1 LDCRRG
7 EKEETQANESLDWV
21 RISELAKK
29 PKWVFDGRGLVDVKG
44 MEKLGFRVEV
54 IGRVG
59 SRSPL
64 EGETA
69 IFRSTDLD

>member
-1 LDCRRG
+1 M
-7 EKEETQANESLDWV
+7 QWV
-21 RISELAKK
+21 RISERMKM

-54 IGRVG
+54 IGRAG

-64 EGETA
+64 EGEL
-69 IFRSTDLD
+69 IV